1 MFVRKPPSERCERSV
16 QIFSG
21 TQDLRGNEPA
31 GDGLTLQI
39 LKAMEVSMR
48 ILAACLLAFGIAGPA
63 FAESAGAN
71 PGTTE
76 INTVQVYNEQNEKL
90 GEASEVLVNQAGR
103 VEGVVV
109 MIATEPQREVLVPIK
124 RVKRAT
130 ADKKIVVAATR
141 DELKAMRKLEEPIP
155 DTRADQL

>member
-1 MFVRKPPSERCERSV
+1 MWSLYLGSSTRDFLVECVGKSHS
-16 QIFSG
+16 S
-21 TQDLRGNEPA
+21 
-31 GDGLTLQI
+31 
-39 LKAMEVSMR
+39 KMR
-48 ILAACLLAFGIAGPA
+48 RVL
-63 FAESAGAN
+63 ESASHRVCTLVVA
-71 PGTTE
+71 
-76 INTVQVYNEQNEKL
+76 VQFSVVS
-90 GEASEVLVNQAGR
+90 SEVLVNQAGR

>member
-1 MFVRKPPSERCERSV
+1 MRPRVLTASHKCSERTR
-16 QIFSG
+16 G
-21 TQDLRGNEPA
+21 TRRRPDVEP
-31 GDGLTLQI
+31 LPR
-39 LKAMEVSMR
+39 V
-48 ILAACLLAFGIAGPA
+48 
-63 FAESAGAN
+63 
-71 PGTTE
+71 
-76 INTVQVYNEQNEKL
+76 KL
-90 GEASEVLVNQAGR
+90 NQAGR

-141 DELKAMRKLEEPIP
+141 DELKARRKLEEPIP